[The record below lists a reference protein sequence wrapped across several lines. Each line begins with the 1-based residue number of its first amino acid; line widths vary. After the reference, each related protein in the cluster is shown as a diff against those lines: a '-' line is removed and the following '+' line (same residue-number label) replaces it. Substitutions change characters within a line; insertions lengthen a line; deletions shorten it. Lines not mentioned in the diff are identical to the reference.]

1 MHGQMPAAAREE
13 VMDRFR
19 SGELSVLVATTVIEV
34 GVDVPEATVMVVESA
49 DRFGIAQLHQL
60 RGRVGRGGTASW
72 CYLLGGEEGNERLT
86 AVAGSTDGFAL
97 AEADLR
103 VRGEGTLLG
112 ARQKGQSDLRL
123 ASLSDAGDM
132 ELLGRGAPGRR
143 SAGRRG
149 SATAGAHRPGRRGQA
164 AAERGRGG
172 VPLQELT
179 SRRRVAV
186 MRVIGG
192 RSRGRKLPAKL
203 PASVRPTSDRVREAI
218 FDILGSQG
226 GVEGL
231 TVVDLFCGSGALGV
245 EALSRGAASSTFVD
259 LSPDALAAVRRNLEA
274 VGLEEEPATLVRAAL
289 PGWLESAAAGS
300 FDLALC
306 DPPYTFE
313 DWPAL
318 LGALRADT
326 VVMESASTIVP
337 PGPWVIARERRYG
350 GTLVTVAH
358 RSGDGS

>member
-1 MHGQMPAAAREE
+1 
-13 VMDRFR
+13 
-19 SGELSVLVATTVIEV
+19 
-34 GVDVPEATVMVVESA
+34 
-49 DRFGIAQLHQL
+49 
-60 RGRVGRGGTASW
+60 
-72 CYLLGGEEGNERLT
+72 
-86 AVAGSTDGFAL
+86 
-97 AEADLR
+97 
-103 VRGEGTLLG
+103 
-112 ARQKGQSDLRL
+112 
-123 ASLSDAGDM
+123 
-132 ELLGRGAPGRR
+132 
-143 SAGRRG
+143 
-149 SATAGAHRPGRRGQA
+149 
-164 AAERGRGG
+164 
-172 VPLQELT
+172 
-179 SRRRVAV
+179 

-259 LSPDALAAVRRNLEA
+259 LSPDALAAVRQNLEA
-274 VGLEEEPATLVRAAL
+274 VGLEEEPATMVRAAL

-313 DWPAL
+313 NWPAL
-318 LGALRADT
+318 LGVLRADI
-326 VVMESASTIVP
+326 VVMESAATIVLP
-337 PGPWVIARERRYG
+337 VPWVVARERRYG

-358 RSGDGS
+358 RSGDDS